1 MSVEFVLLVL
11 SMLFFFSI
19 IADKIGYRFGVPALL
34 VFLAVGMLFG
44 PDGVGKLI
52 NPNGVGYML
61 NISSAEALSSI
72 ALCVILFSGGMDTK
86 LSDINPVMPQGVAL
100 ATFGVL
106 LTMVI
111 MVRRGEDFFVPSG
124 NSELLAGDQLLVIT
138 DNDVEMARQYQM
150 EKEEEEQS
158 YWNIRMLTDTKDFFQ
173 SIWHKIVHNN

>member
-86 LSDINPVMPQGVAL
+86 LIYL
-100 ATFGVL
+100 A
-106 LTMVI
+106 
-111 MVRRGEDFFVPSG
+111 
-124 NSELLAGDQLLVIT
+124 
-138 DNDVEMARQYQM
+138 
-150 EKEEEEQS
+150 
-158 YWNIRMLTDTKDFFQ
+158 
-173 SIWHKIVHNN
+173 